1 MAEEIKTNEIEE
13 TKGATKPEGNPEEE
27 SQEKTYTQ
35 AELDEIIK
43 QRLSRERSKSDKEL
57 AKQLEEAKKEAEKLA
72 AMNEKQK
79 VEYELEKLRA
89 ENEELKANQAVVEMT
104 KVANQMFKDK
114 GYDATEDMLAFVVA
128 DSAEA
133 TKDNIEKFVAI
144 IQSQVKAS
152 QVERA
157 TGKTPKTYKEN
168 TGVTRASI
176 EAVTDRAKRQQ
187 LIRENMDL
195 FT

>member
-1 MAEEIKTNEIEE
+1 MAEELKNVVDE
-13 TKGATKPEGNPEEE
+13 TKVDEQTDNGSEEE
-27 SQEKTYTQ
+27 QKEKTYTQ

-79 VEYELEKLRA
+79 VEYELEKLRT
-89 ENEELKANQAVVEMT
+89 ENEQLKAEQAVVEMT

-114 GYDATEDMLAFVVA
+114 GYDATEDMLSFVVA

-133 TKDNIEKFVAI
+133 TKDNIEKFVSI
-144 IQSQVKAS
+144 IQAQVKAS

-176 EAVTDRAKRQQ
+176 EAVSDRAKRQQ